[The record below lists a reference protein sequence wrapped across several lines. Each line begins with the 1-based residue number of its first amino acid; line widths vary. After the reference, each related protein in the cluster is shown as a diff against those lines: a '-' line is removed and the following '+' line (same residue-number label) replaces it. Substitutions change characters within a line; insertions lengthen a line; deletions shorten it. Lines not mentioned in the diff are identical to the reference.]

1 MSERIWR
8 IELTF
13 FTCFLEIQ
21 LFRPPQS
28 GRKVSRLKFDYDRTV
43 EASLSTIWSALTDP
57 VAMNPHLPGTAKVVS
72 TGTDSYRVL
81 MKIRMGFLR
90 PTVNA
95 DVQLSN
101 IDELRGFT
109 IELSGKSMGAGV
121 LVNAKM
127 TLTSTGGD
135 SGATAIQMIGLV
147 ETSGMLKK
155 VADSKI
161 ETAAVGFLE
170 SYFASIES
178 DGSSK

>member
-1 MSERIWR
+1 
-8 IELTF
+8 
-13 FTCFLEIQ
+13 
-21 LFRPPQS
+21 
-28 GRKVSRLKFDYDRTV
+28 
-43 EASLSTIWSALTDP
+43 
-57 VAMNPHLPGTAKVVS
+57 
-72 TGTDSYRVL
+72 
-81 MKIRMGFLR
+81 MGFLR

-127 TLTSTGGD
+127 TLTGTGGD

-147 ETSGMLKK
+147 ETSGMLEK

-178 DGSSK
+178 DGSSN